1 MSVKP
6 MLRALLAASIA
17 IAAGSAHALLLNGS
31 YTVTANSNPNTG
43 LAVGTINDFGSV
55 VNSTTNSFTG
65 LNVTTAGAVHFQDLF
80 DIFALE
86 SPPYAGN
93 DLVPQTITVGFTFTS
108 PSAASGVI
116 SGTTVG
122 TLSGSGLLHFN
133 SPLTLAFSTGNRLII
148 SLSDAEFGDSF
159 NGIVEAQFTSV
170 PEPGTLLLLAAGGFV
185 GLARRLRATA

>member
-6 MLRALLAASIA
+6 MLRVFLVASLA
-17 IAAGSAHALLLNGS
+17 IAAGSADALLLNGS
-31 YTVTANSNPNTG
+31 YTVTASSNPSTG

-80 DIFALE
+80 DIFATE
-86 SPPYAGN
+86 SPPYSGN

-122 TLSGSGLLHFN
+122 TLSGTGLLHFN
-133 SPLTLAFSTGNRLII
+133 NPLTLAFSTNNRLII

-159 NGIVEAQFTSV
+159 NGVVEAQFTSV
-170 PEPGTLLLLAAGGFV
+170 PEPATLLLLMAAGGI
-185 GLARRLRATA
+185 GLAFRGRRAA